1 MFISVIFVL
10 FVSCAENPSRFEEF
24 SLSWNLWQVPA
35 NLGQGNPDAGAET
48 PSKTHAHLFAKG
60 ASLCASLAMVAQR
73 DIHRTF
79 CAILPY
85 YCPGRLV
92 VSADYVGIE
101 KSLSRG
107 QDTSERAS

>member
-1 MFISVIFVL
+1 MAQNK
-10 FVSCAENPSRFEEF
+10 VSSTLVPKNKSRTRDFF
-24 SLSWNLWQVPA
+24 CCRRDSA
-35 NLGQGNPDAGAET
+35 KM
-48 PSKTHAHLFAKG
+48 KTLAHLFAEG
-60 ASLCASLAMVAQR
+60 ASLCASLATVAQR

-85 YCPGRLV
+85 CCPGRLA

-107 QDTSERAS
+107 QDTAERAS